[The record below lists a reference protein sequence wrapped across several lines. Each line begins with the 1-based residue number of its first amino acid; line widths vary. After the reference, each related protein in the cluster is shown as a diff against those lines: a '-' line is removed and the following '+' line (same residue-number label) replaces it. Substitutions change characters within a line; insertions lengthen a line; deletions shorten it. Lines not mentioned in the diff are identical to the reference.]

1 MQDSKSKST
10 SILPRSLKEQ
20 LDGLRVR
27 LRLSDGSKALSTA
40 LGALI
45 VSWFIVFGSDRLW
58 DTPQPLL
65 MFFSLTG
72 WAAAIWVLALGYRL
86 AIAQPSYNENLA
98 KTAQSKFPALGV
110 TPARKVQNTRPPCE
124 KPPWHK

>member
-1 MQDSKSKST
+1 MQGSKSNNT

-20 LDGLRVR
+20 LDGLRVK
-27 LRLSDGSKALSTA
+27 LRLSEGSKALSTA

-86 AIAQPSYNENLA
+86 AIAQPSCSIITSTSVYLGKTIAHIKNLVYMVCHI
-98 KTAQSKFPALGV
+98 TV
-110 TPARKVQNTRPPCE
+110 
-124 KPPWHK
+124 